1 MAKKVKQ
8 TAPAQTTNP
17 YENKNT
23 TGKRLG
29 NWLGCAC
36 LLVFAIFEELWIG
49 MFACAISFA
58 LICGIQVFHDKT
70 AKLHT
75 SPYLYLSLVTL
86 ALAYAEYEYQ
96 MLTNFMTLG
105 K

>member
-1 MAKKVKQ
+1 M
-8 TAPAQTTNP
+8 QTTNP
-17 YENKNT
+17 YENKNS

-49 MFACAISFA
+49 MFACAIGFA

-75 SPYLYLSLVTL
+75 SLTSTSLWSPWL
-86 ALAYAEYEYQ
+86 W
-96 MLTNFMTLG
+96 LTPSMNIRC
-105 K
+105 